1 VKVVNAGQ
9 EHDKL
14 RYEFG
19 SFCVDP
25 VERML
30 LCEGKPV
37 PLMPIEPLSLIL
49 NANKGYFLYIA
60 QRSDESITQ
69 LKKTLEIDPSFAAT
83 HHRLGLA
90 YSAGG
95 LYQEAIKHFKE
106 ARRFSDGS
114 PQALG
119 ALGYVYGQTGQE
131 AAAHEILRRL
141 TEISKTRYVS
151 ATMMAEVWT
160 GLREFDEA
168 LAWLEK
174 AVHERAG
181 ALRTFSVDPRFDC
194 LRSEPRFQQVLQNLD
209 SGTEPQKS
217 QP

>member
-168 LAWLEK
+168 LAEI

-181 ALRTFSVDPRFDC
+181 SLRTFSVDPRFDC